1 MQFNISFQNQKVNS
15 HLDIFRNFPKLIRLI
30 FKNANKNTHT
40 IAEELKILEY
50 YLELESLRFSPKF
63 SYHFDIDPKLTIDTI
78 EIPSMLIQ
86 PFVENALVHGLL
98 HKAAGYVEIRL
109 IKNEKFLICSITD
122 NGIGREAAIIQKQK
136 GLVHESMAVRLSTER
151 VDMLARLSNHKVS
164 IEINDIKMHK
174 VR

>member
-1 MQFNISFQNQKVNS
+1 M
-15 HLDIFRNFPKLIRLI
+15 
-30 FKNANKNTHT
+30 
-40 IAEELKILEY
+40 EY

-98 HKAAGYVEIRL
+98 HKEAAGYVEIRL

-122 NGIGREAAIIQKQK
+122 NGIGREAAAIIQKQK

-164 IEINDIKMHK
+164 IEINDIKDAQGTIIGTC
-174 VR
+174 VTIEIPLDL